1 MKFDSFTSEELKR
14 LNIAIEKERYRREN
28 PTILYELSKCFW
40 PVILFVLIIGGLMYM
55 ANQTAQKGYFDLQVS
70 CSPFPEPEWFDDIKR
85 KEMQETSSDDTP
97 YTGNVSTGGAFGGL
111 SGGSG
116 MGGL

>member
-1 MKFDSFTSEELKR
+1 MKFDNFTPRELKI
-14 LNIAIEKERYRREN
+14 LNKAIEKERYRREN
-28 PTILYELSKCFW
+28 PTVLAELVSAFW
-40 PVILFVLIIGGLMYM
+40 PIVLFISVIAGLMVM
-55 ANQTAQKGYFDLQVS
+55 ANHSAQKGYFES
-70 CSPFPEPEWFDDIKR
+70 RGFCTPYPEPEWFDDIKR
-85 KEMQETSSDDTP
+85 NEYLNESSDDTP